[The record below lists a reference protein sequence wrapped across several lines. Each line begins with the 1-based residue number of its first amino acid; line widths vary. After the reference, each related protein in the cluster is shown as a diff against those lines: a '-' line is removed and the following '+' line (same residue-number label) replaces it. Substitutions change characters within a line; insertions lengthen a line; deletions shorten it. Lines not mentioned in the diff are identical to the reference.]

1 MAVPKTATTPIY
13 SYPRTRV
20 LDPRSRL
27 VLNRFTGGWTA
38 SLRTQVLAAGGIDA
52 WFAQQL
58 SSTSDSFYSASSTW
72 WPSNMNDPATTL
84 QRDSDGIESI
94 WEATTNYQR
103 WSLVRRVH
111 GRHQVRETMAAF
123 WENHFHVPTASNASG
138 AFRAPYGRMIR
149 SLALGRFSTLLHAV
163 STHPAM
169 GTYLGNATS
178 TKKAPNENQGREL
191 LELHTVGREA
201 GFTEDDVKSS
211 ARILTGYRVDV
222 WRTWAV
228 AYDPAAH
235 WTGRVTVLGFSH
247 PNTNPDGRG
256 VTKAY
261 LDYLARHPATATR
274 IARKLATRFVSDAP
288 SSGLVAHLAQVY
300 RANDTRIAP
309 VIKALIA
316 HPEFKASA
324 GKKTRTPEEDVIA
337 TYRALGVTI
346 ASPVND
352 EDAANAI
359 VWQASH
365 IGQEPYGWPRPDGL
379 PDTGAAWSSVSRM
392 LASFDV
398 HYTMSGGWWPRGRA
412 TYRKP
417 AQWLPQTSIRFD
429 QLVDHL
435 SRRMLGRP
443 STVLVRSAASQATG
457 IAASTLITAQHDLV
471 RWNMSRLLTVLL
483 DNPHHIGR

>member
-1 MAVPKTATTPIY
+1 MTPRTATTPIY
-13 SYPRTRV
+13 SYPKTLV

-38 SLRTQVLAAGGIDA
+38 ALRSQVAAAGGIDT
-52 WFAQQL
+52 WFAKQL
-58 SSTSDSFYSASSTW
+58 GSTSDTFYSASSTW
-72 WPSNMNDPATTL
+72 WPSNVNSPLTTI
-84 QRDSDGIESI
+84 QRDEAGIESI
-94 WEATTNYQR
+94 WEATVNYQR

-111 GRHQVRETMAAF
+111 GQHQVRETMAAF
-123 WENHFHVPTASNASG
+123 WENHFHVPAASSASG

-149 SLALGRFSTLLHAV
+149 SLALGRFSVLLNAV

-169 GTYLGNATS
+169 GTYLGTATS
-178 TKKAPNENQGREL
+178 TKSAPNENQGREL

-228 AYDPAAH
+228 TYDPASH
-235 WTGRVTVLGFSH
+235 WTGPVQVLGFSH
-247 PNTNPDGRG
+247 PNTHPDGRA

-274 IARKLATRFVSDAP
+274 IARKLATYFVSDTP
-288 SSGLVAHLAQVY
+288 SSGLVGHLARVY
-300 RANDTRIAP
+300 LANDTAIAP
-309 VIKALIA
+309 VLKALVA
-316 HPEFKASA
+316 HAEFQASA

-346 ASPVND
+346 ASPTGG

-359 VWQASH
+359 IWQASH
-365 IGQEPYGWPRPDGL
+365 LGLAPFSWPRPDGR
-379 PDTGAAWSSVSRM
+379 PDSAAAWSSVSRM

-417 AQWLPQTSIRFD
+417 VQWLPQTTIRFD

-443 STVLVRSAASQATG
+443 STVLLRSVATQATG
-457 IAASTLITAQHDLV
+457 ISASTLITADHDLV
-471 RWNMSRLLTVLL
+471 RWNMSRLLTTLL
-483 DNPHHIGR
+483 DNPHHFGR

>member
-1 MAVPKTATTPIY
+1 MTGLKTATTPIY
-13 SYPRTRV
+13 SYPRTLV
-20 LDPRSRL
+20 LDSRSRL
-27 VLNRFTGGWTA
+27 VLSRFTGGWTA
-38 SLRTQVLAAGGIDA
+38 ALRPQVTAAGGIDA
-52 WFAQQL
+52 WFAKQL
-58 SSTSDSFYSASSTW
+58 SATTDTFYTASKTW
-72 WPSNMNDPATTL
+72 WPSNTNDHLTTI
-84 QRDSDGIESI
+84 QRDRDEIESV

-103 WSLVRRVH
+103 WSLVRRIH
-111 GRHQVRETMAAF
+111 GQSQVRETVAAF
-123 WENHFHVPTASNASG
+123 WENHFHVPAESSASG
-138 AFRAPYGRMIR
+138 AFRAPYGRTIR
-149 SLALGRFSTLLHAV
+149 GLALGRFSTLLNAV

-178 TKKAPNENQGREL
+178 KKSAPNENQGREL
-191 LELHTVGREA
+191 LELHTVGRAA
-201 GFTEDDVKSS
+201 GFTEDDVKNS

-228 AYDPAAH
+228 TYDPASH
-235 WTGRVTVLGFSH
+235 WTGPVAVLGFSH
-247 PNTNPDGRG
+247 PNADPDGRA
-256 VTKAY
+256 VTRAY

-274 IARKLATRFVSDAP
+274 IARKLATRFVSDNP
-288 SSGLVAHLAQVY
+288 SSGLVDHLARVY
-300 RANDTRIAP
+300 LANDTAIAP

-316 HPEFKASA
+316 HSEFRASI

-346 ASPVND
+346 ASPTTG

-359 VWQASH
+359 IWQASH
-365 IGQEPYGWPRPDGL
+365 IGLAPFGWPRPDGL

-392 LASFDV
+392 LASFDL

-435 SRRMLGRP
+435 SRRILGRP
-443 STVLVRSAASQATG
+443 STALLRSVASQATG
-457 IAASTLITAQHDLV
+457 ISAWTRITADHDLV
-471 RWNMSRLLTVLL
+471 RWNMSRLLTVFL
-483 DNPHHIGR
+483 DNPQHLGR